1 MKSLIYFVLGILI
14 GAYLPF
20 YADAAPKAVLSCPA
34 DLSFIIMDLKFNE
47 ADGVKICE
55 MQPGRVSVFN
65 GYDYLNHGDGL
76 VAEMFCERL
85 AKYRKNLWFAGR
97 DISDHKF
104 KNKFLQ
110 NGWKNITDIS
120 SLSNDSE
127 FLYAASF
134 PVKDQSNIH
143 NYHGI
148 VYAKFSSLQSQ
159 KQFKERYPGILVID
173 SNYFP
178 YFKDKHV
185 MDIFLTSTP
194 KLKKLRPKS
203 QLYEKNDLQN
213 LAKKILQ
220 DFESDLL
227 VIKPTNSTQGQGVII
242 LHRESLKE
250 VIDYLFNAENRKV
263 LAKEDDLSYRYWALD
278 RNNVFLVEQFIPSDP
293 VNVPQ
298 FDNRQY
304 DGTMRVVLLL
314 VYSQKKFKLD
324 ILEGHWKLPKVSLS
338 EEGTLNERHKSYGK
352 MDNFAA
358 VNPEVLEKV
367 TLQLR
372 EGLKE
377 LYE

>member
-1 MKSLIYFVLGILI
+1 
-14 GAYLPF
+14 
-20 YADAAPKAVLSCPA
+20 
-34 DLSFIIMDLKFNE
+34 
-47 ADGVKICE
+47 
-55 MQPGRVSVFN
+55 
-65 GYDYLNHGDGL
+65 
-76 VAEMFCERL
+76 
-85 AKYRKNLWFAGR
+85 
-97 DISDHKF
+97 
-104 KNKFLQ
+104 
-110 NGWKNITDIS
+110 
-120 SLSNDSE
+120 
-127 FLYAASF
+127 
-134 PVKDQSNIH
+134 
-143 NYHGI
+143 
-148 VYAKFSSLQSQ
+148 
-159 KQFKERYPGILVID
+159 
-173 SNYFP
+173 
-178 YFKDKHV
+178 